1 MSTPN
6 GTVKDTAGVKSA
18 AEVKSKTVRP
28 VVSTGN
34 PRVTVAFPFS
44 KIDINE
50 PSAELRDL
58 SALVAHLAEQT
69 AQIVSQVAPDQ
80 AEAADSVAAQAALLS
95 QRLNPVS

>member
-6 GTVKDTAGVKSA
+6 GSVKSQ
-18 AEVKSKTVRP
+18 AEVKSKTDVKSKAERP

-50 PSAELRDL
+50 PSEALRDL
-58 SALVAHLAEQT
+58 AALVARLAEQT
-69 AQIVSQVAPDQ
+69 AEIAGQAAPDL
-80 AEAADSVAAQAALLS
+80 APAADRLAAETALLAH
-95 QRLNPVS
+95 RLGTAS

>member
-6 GTVKDTAGVKSA
+6 GSTNGN
-18 AEVKSKTVRP
+18 AEAESKAKRP

-50 PSAELRDL
+50 PSEALRDIA
-58 SALVAHLAEQT
+58 ALVAKLAEQS
-69 AQIVSQVAPDQ
+69 AKIAGQAAPDQ
-80 AEAADSVAAQAALLS
+80 VEAADHLAAQAALLA
-95 QRLNPVS
+95 QRLSPAS